1 MATVLEAIGSYLATN
16 NEGTLGTNM
25 FYGRMPDAPD
35 VCITIYEY
43 EGQPPMENFGASAFS
58 IDMPRIQIV
67 TRASREDYPTA
78 RDKAVA
84 IRALLAAMTEVTV
97 GSTRILRV
105 QSLGSVVPLGYDT
118 NDRPKFAVN
127 FQVMVAA

>member
-1 MATVLEAIGSYLATN
+1 MATVLESLGSYLQTN
-16 NEGTLGTNM
+16 SQGTLGTNM
-25 FYGRMPDAPD
+25 FYGRMPDNPD
-35 VCITIYEY
+35 VCITLYEY
-43 EGQPPMENFGASAFS
+43 EGQPPMQNFGASAFS
-58 IDMPRIQIV
+58 LEMPRVQVV

-97 GSTRILRV
+97 GDKRILRV

-127 FQVMVAA
+127 FQVTVAP

>member
-1 MATVLEAIGSYLATN
+1 MATVLEAVGSYLQTN
-16 NEGTLGTNM
+16 SQGTLGTNM

-35 VCITIYEY
+35 VCIAIYEY

-58 IDMPRIQIV
+58 LEMPRVQV
-67 TRASREDYPTA
+67 VCRAAREDYPTA
-78 RDKAVA
+78 RDKAVT

-105 QSLGSVVPLGYDT
+105 QSLGSVVPLGFDT
-118 NDRPKFAVN
+118 NDRPKFAIN
-127 FQVMVAA
+127 FQVTVAA

>member
-1 MATVLEAIGSYLATN
+1 MATVLESIGSYLATQSQ
-16 NEGTLGTNM
+16 GTLGTNM

-35 VCITIYEY
+35 VCIALYEY

-67 TRASREDYPTA
+67 CRASREDYPTA
-78 RDKAVA
+78 RDKAVT
-84 IRALLAAMTEVTV
+84 IRALLAALTEQTIE
-97 GSTRILRV
+97 TKRILRV
-105 QSLGSVVPLGYDT
+105 QSLGSVVPLGYDK
-118 NDRPKFAVN
+118 NDRPKFAIN